1 MRGTTVGFENE
12 ARRPTG
18 LVLHRFGA
26 SPRKTSNDVDEKE
39 IG

>member
-1 MRGTTVGFENE
+1 MRGPTVGFENE

-18 LVLHRFGA
+18 RFGA
-26 SPRKTSNDVDEKE
+26 SPRRTSNDVNEKE